1 MSSELKN
8 TREKIMKQNDG
19 TVSKEARLNM
29 YICWG
34 IIIGSI
40 VGLFA
45 GIFWFEMGLSLLFC
59 TALGLIIGSAI
70 GSLLDRKSKSIGS
83 KIN

>member
-1 MSSELKN
+1 MNQFDETDSSKSHMGL
-8 TREKIMKQNDG
+8 
-19 TVSKEARLNM
+19 

-45 GIFWFEMGLSLLFC
+45 GIFWFEMGLSLLFG
-59 TALGLIIGSAI
+59 TVVGLIIGTAI
-70 GSLLDRKSKSIGS
+70 GSVVENKSKLGNYSQNTNS
-83 KIN
+83 D